1 MEASQLGVLHCEG
14 SRSPTRWRGWRKGGF
29 ENASSTYPG
38 PSISILATELLSA
51 RELLLGFKLPQE
63 PSGAGLRHH

>member
-1 MEASQLGVLHCEG
+1 MRVPAARPDGG
-14 SRSPTRWRGWRKGGF
+14 DGGKGGF

-63 PSGAGLRHH
+63 PSGAGLRRH